1 MYFQQYQFTESI
13 QVKLTDF
20 YLQLINRIDF
30 TFDWLDLHR
39 KGLEI
44 TLISPLSVMLCPD
57 VFWLRISSVL
67 VD

>member
-1 MYFQQYQFTESI
+1 MGFSYVEGMPRFFLRYPYMVGE
-13 QVKLTDF
+13 LNPHDF

-44 TLISPLSVMLCPD
+44 TVCKTS
-57 VFWLRISSVL
+57 LRALQCNV
-67 VD
+67 